1 MNRVRELRIISYI
14 TIMLVVCI
22 SDTLQKNTNMTE
34 KLRSF
39 LRYAFPGTY
48 AHKNRHERRT
58 IHYFQATGW

>member
-39 LRYAFPGTY
+39 LRNAFPGLVMG
-48 AHKNRHERRT
+48 
-58 IHYFQATGW
+58 IMS